1 MRPTDT
7 DKLDRVKQAAI
18 KTIVNKGYFGA
29 TISQIAAEAKVSDGY
44 LYRHYPNKA
53 ELVKSLFIENMDTY
67 HNLILELI
75 EKEDSIATILKG
87 SIDFLVCT
95 LNEAAETILFIF
107 IMDHDFNFEYPL
119 SVKNNFVK
127 IGQKLWA
134 KGIQTGEIG
143 NKRDAEDVLAICFGI
158 PIKMLELRRKAFFT
172 DEPLSETDID
182 NMVDI
187 CLKALK

>member
-7 DKLDRVKQAAI
+7 DRLDRVKQAAI
-18 KTIVNKGYFGA
+18 TTIVNKGYYGA

-53 ELVKSLFIENMDTY
+53 ELVKSLFIENMNTY

-75 EKEDSIATILKG
+75 EKEKKVSDILKG

-95 LNEAAETILFIF
+95 INEAPEIILFIF
-107 IMDHDFNFEYPL
+107 IMDHDFNFEYPEI
-119 SVKNNFVK
+119 VKNNFVK

-134 KGIQTGEIG
+134 KGIQTGEIS
-143 NKRDAEDVLAICFGI
+143 NKRDVEDVLAITFGI
-158 PIKMLELRRKAFFT
+158 PIKMLEIRRKAFIS
-172 DEPLSETDID
+172 DELLNETDI
-182 NMVDI
+182 NNIVEI

>member
-18 KTIVNKGYFGA
+18 RTIVNKGYYGA
-29 TISQIAAEAKVSDGY
+29 TISHIAAEAKVSDGY

-53 ELVKSLFIENMDTY
+53 ELVKSLFIENMNTY
-67 HNLILELI
+67 HNLILDLI
-75 EKEDSIATILKG
+75 EKEAKVSDILKG

-95 LNEAAETILFIF
+95 INEAPEVILFIF
-107 IMDHDFNFEYPL
+107 IMDHDFNFEYPEI
-119 SVKNNFVK
+119 VKNSFVK

-134 KGIQTGEIG
+134 KGIQTGEIS
-143 NKRDAEDVLAICFGI
+143 NKRDVEDVLAITFGI
-158 PIKMLELRRKAFFT
+158 PIKMLEMRRKAFIS
-172 DEPLSETDID
+172 DELLNETDIN

>member
-7 DKLDRVKQAAI
+7 DRLDRVKQAAI
-18 KTIVNKGYFGA
+18 TTIVNKGYYGA

-53 ELVKSLFIENMDTY
+53 ELVKSLFIENMNTY

-75 EKEDSIATILKG
+75 EKEKKVSDILKG

-95 LNEAAETILFIF
+95 INEAPEIFLFIF
-107 IMDHDFNFEYPL
+107 IMDHDFNFEYPEI
-119 SVKNNFVK
+119 VKNNFVK

-134 KGIQTGEIG
+134 KGIQTV
-143 NKRDAEDVLAICFGI
+143 K
-158 PIKMLELRRKAFFT
+158 
-172 DEPLSETDID
+172 
-182 NMVDI
+182 
-187 CLKALK
+187 

>member
-7 DKLDRVKQAAI
+7 DKLDRTKQAAI
-18 KTIVNKGYFGA
+18 RTIVNKGYYGA

-44 LYRHYPNKA
+44 LYRHYSNKA
-53 ELVKSLFIENMDTY
+53 ELVKSLFIENMSTY
-67 HNLILELI
+67 HNLILDLI
-75 EKEDSIATILKG
+75 ENEARVSDIIKG

-95 LNEAAETILFIF
+95 IKDAPEVILFIF
-107 IMDHDFNFEYPL
+107 IMDHDFNFEYPEI
-119 SVKNNFVK
+119 VKSNFVK

-143 NKRDAEDVLAICFGI
+143 NNRDVEDVLAITFGI
-158 PIKMLELRRKAFFT
+158 PIKMLEMRRKAFIS
-172 DEPLSETDID
+172 DELLNKTDIN